1 MFFVM
6 SDAGKENVVKR
17 DVIGQVA
24 RLIGTADLPWS
35 VRMSFGLLIGV
46 ILLYIILLYVPHP
59 TGDNLKPFETF
70 QDWVLDAIKA
80 IFGAVVAIL
89 GHAAGLEK
97 GDTRIA
103 RGREADSAVDV
114 HNS

>member
-1 MFFVM
+1 M
-6 SDAGKENVVKR
+6 SDTGKK
-17 DVIGQVA
+17 DVAKSDIIGKAA

-46 ILLYIILLYVPHP
+46 ILLYIALLYVPP
-59 TGDNLKPFETF
+59 PRDIKTFQVF

-97 GDTRIA
+97 GETRTA
-103 RGREADSAVDV
+103 RGRKPDGAADV

>member
-6 SDAGKENVVKR
+6 SDTGKENVANR
-17 DVIGQVA
+17 DIIGQAA

-59 TGDNLKPFETF
+59 AGDNLKPFETF

-97 GDTRIA
+97 GDIRIA
-103 RGREADSAVDV
+103 RGREADGAVDE